1 MELGVPRLGTKTAR
15 ETGRTVIWTIAFKV
29 LLSLVLVVFAVGAVD
44 FALAWNTHRIL
55 ATAAREAARIT
66 VSTPLNSATCRDRTP
81 CSIESAADAAKQYLT
96 KIGLGQASCIA
107 PKSPSLSGVLVW
119 VFSCDGNADCS
130 ISSSTVCVKIDMTIV
145 ITGKNGAW
153 IPYTK
158 ATVQYPHSWALES
171 VLNRLPG
178 RPVLP
183 LSKSLSA
190 NALMRD

>member
-1 MELGVPRLGTKTAR
+1 MELGVRHSGTKMAR
-15 ETGRTVIWTIAFKV
+15 ETGQTVIWTIAFKV
-29 LLSLVLVVFAVGAVD
+29 LLLLLMAVFAVGAVD
-44 FALAWNTHRIL
+44 FAYAWNTHHIL
-55 ATAAREAARIT
+55 ETAAREAAQIT

-96 KIGLGQASCIA
+96 QAGLGQASCIN

-130 ISSSTVCVKIDMTIV
+130 TSNGTVCVKIDMTV
-145 ITGKNGAW
+145 VVVGQNGAW
-153 IPYTK
+153 IPWTK
-158 ATVQYPHSWALES
+158 ATVQYPHSWALQS

-178 RPVLP
+178 RPLLP
-183 LSKSLSA
+183 IPKSLSA

>member
-15 ETGRTVIWTIAFKV
+15 ETGQTVIWTIAFKV
-29 LLSLVLVVFAVGAVD
+29 LLSLVLAVFAVGAVD
-44 FALAWNTHRIL
+44 FAYAWNAQHIL
-55 ATAAREAARIT
+55 ESAAREAARIT

-81 CSIESAADAAKQYLT
+81 CSIESAADAAKQYLI
-96 KIGLGQASCIA
+96 KAGLGQASCIN

-119 VFSCDGNADCS
+119 VFSCDGNANCS
-130 ISSSTVCVKIDMTIV
+130 TSSSTVCVKIDMTIV
-145 ITGKNGAW
+145 ITGQNGAW
-153 IPYTK
+153 IPWTK

-183 LSKSLSA
+183 LPKSLLA

>member
-1 MELGVPRLGTKTAR
+1 MELGVPRLGIKTAR
-15 ETGRTVIWTIAFKV
+15 ETGPTVIWTIAFKA
-29 LLSLVLVVFAVGAVD
+29 LLSLVLAVFAVGAVD
-44 FALAWNTHRIL
+44 FAYAWNAQRIL
-55 ATAAREAARIT
+55 ESAAREAARIT

-81 CSIESAADAAKQYLT
+81 CSIESAADAAKQYLM
-96 KIGLGQASCIA
+96 KAGLGQASCIN

-119 VFSCDGNADCS
+119 VFSCDGNAGCS
-130 ISSSTVCVKIDMTIV
+130 TSSSTVCVKIDMTIV
-145 ITGKNGAW
+145 ITGQNGAW
-153 IPYTK
+153 IPWTK

-183 LSKSLSA
+183 LPKSLLA